1 MGRKSPKSLSK
12 SSSPKRNQTNIT
24 SSPSHPLLAK
34 APKIKQYESKVGKL
48 KNATYSATN
57 LGPNIG
63 YESNTESDGH
73 SNVILGSKAF
83 IDQNGL
89 HREYQTIQK
98 SFQATQSS

>member
-1 MGRKSPKSLSK
+1 M
-12 SSSPKRNQTNIT
+12 
-24 SSPSHPLLAK
+24 
-34 APKIKQYESKVGKL
+34 
-48 KNATYSATN
+48 ATYSATN

-89 HREYQTIQK
+89 HREY
-98 SFQATQSS
+98 